1 MTGAAASAARDAP
14 RKHERQKPMA
24 IVTRKVFKYPSEDEC
39 FVRRLGSGVLAVWP
53 DLPAELKDKIL
64 AEAALAWDREYN
76 VKQLPQKLAAMVQ
89 RYPGRLA

>member
-1 MTGAAASAARDAP
+1 
-14 RKHERQKPMA
+14 MA

-53 DLPAELKDKIL
+53 DLPVEIREKIL

-76 VKQLPQKLAAMVQ
+76 VNQLQQKLAAMVQ